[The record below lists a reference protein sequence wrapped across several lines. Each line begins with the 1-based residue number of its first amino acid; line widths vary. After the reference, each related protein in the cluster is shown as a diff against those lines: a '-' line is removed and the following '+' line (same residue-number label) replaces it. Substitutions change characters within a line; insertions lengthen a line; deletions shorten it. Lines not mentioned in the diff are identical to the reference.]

1 MNDRH
6 SALGLSEKS
15 KRTTLLGVCSLHPF
29 SEPSLN
35 LRKVAKLIHE
45 NEFHFTAGFAAEI
58 SPYQIYFI
66 FSAPRDPE
74 EDIK

>member
-29 SEPSLN
+29 SKPSLN
-35 LRKVAKLIHE
+35 LRKAAKLIHE